1 MQGASIVT
9 HARSIDGG
17 LIASCRSVRRWPA
30 ADGTR
35 AATWCLTAELRRNG
49 VVCVC
54 RDSDYPL
61 PPLPSP
67 LPAITR
73 LRRAMALGSLLSLIP
88 RGEADMTDV
97 TVPHPPSPFF
107 PPSPPIPPVTARR
120 PVEGTFP
127 GRSAGDQPSRRSV
140 SDDPRMTLG

>member
-9 HARSIDGG
+9 HACSIDGG

-35 AATWCLTAELRRNG
+35 AATWCLTAELRRND

-73 LRRAMALGSLLSLIP
+73 LRRAMALGSLLSLTP

-97 TVPHPPSPFF
+97 TVPHPPSPSPLF
-107 PPSPPIPPVTARR
+107 PPFPPHPAGHRKTTGRR
-120 PVEGTFP
+120 HV
-127 GRSAGDQPSRRSV
+127 SWAVSR
-140 SDDPRMTLG
+140 